1 MFSSV
6 LWWLDDIFLM
16 HLPSFDKFNYQIYSL
31 ISLKIQYPTKILM
44 WICKTHRHKYI
55 WSDLVIF
62 NVIEILAT
70 PDFISTNFSCVDI
83 PNLCSCM
90 HGALPFHE
98 SYKAGM
104 KGLFLVLMHLEK
116 SSCHSSLSSLQVPWT
131 ELAHANSC
139 LVQFSGGQAFI
150 FQKRP
155 ARLSPS
161 QQITKHLFFQK
172 PPLHV

>member
-1 MFSSV
+1 MLFSSV
-6 LWWLDDIFLM
+6 LWWLEDIFLM

-83 PNLCSCM
+83 PNLCSCT
-90 HGALPFHE
+90 HGGSAFSWVLQGWHEGPFPCAYASGGEQLPFI
-98 SYKAGM
+98 
-104 KGLFLVLMHLEK
+104 
-116 SSCHSSLSSLQVPWT
+116 P
-131 ELAHANSC
+131 ELP
-139 LVQFSGGQAFI
+139 SGAMDRASPCQLL
-150 FQKRP
+150 
-155 ARLSPS
+155 LSPIFRWAS
-161 QQITKHLFFQK
+161 FHLSEEAS
-172 PPLHV
+172 